1 CLEEE
6 DRRSILLV
14 GKTGS
19 GKSATGNTILGR
31 KAFESIVSPDAVTK
45 DYSKEKTLFRGRPI
59 VVIDTPGLFDTKKA
73 NAETAQKIRDAVRY
87 LYGGVHAIVLVMQL
101 GRISKEE
108 EEVAEWVTKI
118 FHTEAQ
124 KYTILLFTRADDLE
138 KPGDIHDFVAAS
150 KCLKGLA
157 GKWENRYIAF
167 NNKATGNTRE
177 QQVSDLIEMIDELV
191 KKNKDAPCY
200 TREMLEKDTRTQPR
214 SGEESQNARLTST
227 SSDHSERNCFRAKH
241 RPYITVIK

>member
-1 CLEEE
+1 MADAQKEGPK
-6 DRRSILLV
+6 RRILLV

-31 KAFESIVSPDAVTK
+31 DAFESIVSPDAVTK
-45 DYSKEKTLFRGRPI
+45 NYSKEKTLFCGRQI

-73 NAETAQKIRDAVRY
+73 NEETAVMIEDAVRY
-87 LYGGVHAIVLVMQL
+87 LYGGAHAIVLVMQL

-138 KPGDIHDFVAAS
+138 KPGDIHNFVEKS
-150 KCLKGLA
+150 IYLKGLA
-157 GKWENRYIAF
+157 EKCENRYIAF

-177 QQVSDLIEMIDELV
+177 QQVSDLIKMVDEMV
-191 KKNKDAPCY
+191 KKNEDAPCY
-200 TREMLEKDTRTQPR
+200 TQAMLKKDTEMAFKDTP
-214 SGEESQNARLTST
+214 T
-227 SSDHSERNCFRAKH
+227 SSEKH
-241 RPYITVIK
+241 CTIL

>member
-1 CLEEE
+1 MQGVSRHHRAVRFRHVSLLVPPGPK
-6 DRRSILLV
+6 RRILLV

-31 KAFESIVSPDAVTK
+31 EAFESIVSPDAVTK
-45 DYSKEKTLFRGRPI
+45 EYSKEKTLFRGRPI
-59 VVIDTPGLFDTKKA
+59 AVIDTPGLFDTKKA
-73 NAETAQKIRDAVRY
+73 NEATAVKIENAVRY

-200 TREMLEKDTRTQPR
+200 TQEMLEKDTRTAFKDTP
-214 SGEESQNARLTST
+214 T
-227 SSDHSERNCFRAKH
+227 SSEKRCT
-241 RPYITVIK
+241 IL

>member
-1 CLEEE
+1 MADAQMEGPK
-6 DRRSILLV
+6 RRILLV

-31 KAFESIVSPDAVTK
+31 QAFESTVSPDSVTK

-73 NAETAQKIRDAVRY
+73 NEETAQKIRDAVRH

-101 GRISKEE
+101 GHISKEE

-124 KYTILLFTRADDLE
+124 KYTILLFTRAEDLE
-138 KPGDIHDFVAAS
+138 KPDDIHDFVETN
-150 KCLKGLA
+150 KYLRGLA
-157 GKWENRYIAF
+157 EKCENRYIAF
-167 NNKATGNTRE
+167 SNKAKGKTRE
-177 QQVSDLIEMIDELV
+177 QQVSDLIEMIDGMV
-191 KKNKDAPCY
+191 KKNKEAPCY
-200 TREMLEKDTRTQPR
+200 TQEMLVKDTET
-214 SGEESQNARLTST
+214 AFKKYCTIL
-227 SSDHSERNCFRAKH
+227 
-241 RPYITVIK
+241 